1 MVLLSGTGALQMRE
15 EITLRVSFQ
24 VSSRTLWKTCRY
36 FQKTQGSGE
45 QKALSCTT
53 LATFCQVITFKLHC
67 LLGGLILE
75 SHWGTLMEKKET
87 YEAFLKV
94 LNPVTYSFSV
104 FGWLGYEDSNE
115 KEWRGDS
122 STYSAFP
129 IPAVSSLG
137 LIQWSVNIQA
147 GRVDLS
153 RTMGERLEGLREVV
167 SFCSFRVSRL
177 PWTRVRKK

>member
-1 MVLLSGTGALQMRE
+1 MENLQVFPKNTGLRWAKGFKLHYLGNLLSGDNIQTSLLIRRFDPRKP
-15 EITLRVSFQ
+15 LRNS
-24 VSSRTLWKTCRY
+24 Y
-36 FQKTQGSGE
+36 G
-45 QKALSCTT
+45 
-53 LATFCQVITFKLHC
+53 
-67 LLGGLILE
+67 
-75 SHWGTLMEKKET
+75 KKET